1 MLDTAHQGQGKNP
14 CLPHLPIEKK
24 RRSQRKSASENKK
37 LTVAK
42 LGPQRAEVAAN
53 QMREESNI
61 AAQDA
66 LSITRDKSAR
76 LKVLEVEATLN
87 TSPIPK
93 YGNGTTGIG
102 NMREHEPEVKNQQ
115 AISYYA

>member
-1 MLDTAHQGQGKNP
+1 MLYQSRGT
-14 CLPHLPIEKK
+14 
-24 RRSQRKSASENKK
+24 
-37 LTVAK
+37 
-42 LGPQRAEVAAN
+42 
-53 QMREESNI
+53 
-61 AAQDA
+61 
-66 LSITRDKSAR
+66 SAR